1 MTAATR
7 AAELHKFFNNFKILG
22 SNGLEEIFFENARR
36 VSTPLATMMLNQMGL
51 TEATETPFKVFEN
64 ACGVGVVGPVLQ
76 HITKPDVLKNSSI
89 LCGDFSEQFIE
100 LAKKT
105 TGKLE
110 GWEKAEARRIDAQKT
125 GLEDGAFTHVATNI
139 GLHVVPDSE
148 AALNGAET
156 IRILQPGGVLG
167 FTTWHLEVGWMTLMR
182 EAFNTFPFEAP
193 MVMPMQ
199 VTSWGRWSDVN
210 WIRKT
215 LEEKGLEDVKVNVSA
230 FLSHTEGVDAFM
242 TNFDMMLDVI
252 MTANWSE
259 ELRKEHPKEE
269 VKKLMKEYLEK
280 RFGDDGWDLSWVA
293 VIATARVP
301 SGARG

>member
-7 AAELHKFFNNFKILG
+7 AAELHKFFNNFKLLG
-22 SNGLEEIFFENARR
+22 NNALEGIFFENARR
-36 VSTPLATMMLNQMGL
+36 VSTPLATIMLSQMGL

-64 ACGVGVVGPVLQ
+64 ACGVGVVAPILQ
-76 HITKPDVLKNSSI
+76 HITKPDVLKKSSI
-89 LCGDFSEQFIE
+89 LCGDFSEQFTE
-100 LAKKT
+100 LAKRT
-105 TGKLE
+105 VGKLE
-110 GWEKAEARRIDAQKT
+110 GWEKTEARRVDAQKT

-139 GLHVVPDSE
+139 GFHVVPDSE
-148 AALNGAET
+148 AALDEA

-167 FTTWHLEVGWMTLMR
+167 FTTWHLEAGWITLMR

-193 MVMPMQ
+193 LVMPMQ
-199 VTSWGRWSDVN
+199 VTRWGSWYDVN

-215 LEEKGLEDVKVNVSA
+215 LEKKGLEDVKVNVTA
-230 FLSHTEGVDAFM
+230 FLTHVDGVDAFIKH
-242 TNFDMMLDVI
+242 FDMMLDVV
-252 MTANWSE
+252 MAGSWSE

-280 RFGDDGWDLSWVA
+280 RFGGDGWDLSWVA
-293 VIATARVP
+293 AIATARVP